1 MADLKQFEFF
11 LLRYVPD
18 AVKGEFVNI
27 GLVMMEAAD
36 AGPGFAD
43 VRFTRDW
50 RRVRCLDP
58 QADVEML
65 EAVERD
71 IRGQLQ
77 GTKDRELLL
86 RKLEDSLSNLVQIS
100 PMKAC
105 LGMEPAQ
112 EMSSLAAMYLESPKP
127 GSKREMSS
135 RQRILRT
142 MRDAFEQAGVWA
154 LLRKEIAAAQ
164 YTHKGDPLK
173 IDCGYRPNGVV
184 KMFQAVPLAASV
196 DAAKVL
202 AFSHPE
208 MAEGIRRVEG
218 AAASLTA
225 VVEDG
230 LDRSDEAIG
239 FALAVMEKSGIA
251 LAEAHEM
258 AGFAEV
264 ARRELRA

>member
-27 GLVMMEAAD
+27 GLVMVGAAGEG
-36 AGPGFAD
+36 AGFAD
-43 VRFTRDW
+43 VRFTQDW

-65 EAVERD
+65 QAVERD

-77 GTKDRELLL
+77 TVKDRESLL
-86 RKLEDSLSNLVQIS
+86 RKLEDSLSNLIQIS
-100 PMKAC
+100 SAKAC
-105 LGMEPAQ
+105 LAKEPVLELA
-112 EMSSLAAMYLESPKP
+112 SLAAMYLEAPKP
-127 GSKREMSS
+127 GTKREASG
-135 RQRILRT
+135 RQRILGT

-164 YTHKGDPLK
+164 YTYKGDPLK

-184 KMFQAVPLAASV
+184 KMFQAVPLAGGV

-202 AFSHPE
+202 AFSYPE

-225 VVEDG
+225 VVENG
-230 LDRSDEAIG
+230 LDRADEAIG
-239 FALAVMEKSGIA
+239 FALAVMQKSGIA
-251 LAEAHEM
+251 LAEAREM